1 MEILLWKEKSHF
13 YLIENTCY
21 TRNDCINDNLFSTR
35 IWSILIVEWAF
46 LFLKRQVPQ
55 TERVK
60 LRTLGHFIFLGGYL
74 LVPYS
79 SIVGS

>member
-60 LRTLGHFIFLGGYL
+60 LRTLGHFLGGYL